1 MKILETERLYL
12 REFRLSDTQRMSEI
26 HLEEETMR
34 YIGKGGIRNAE
45 QTKRGIEYFIKN
57 QHENG
62 FSLWALIEKENDTLI
77 GHCGLEYLLD
87 RSDIE
92 LCYLLSK
99 DYWGKGYATEIS
111 KATLE
116 YGFKNLMLKRIVA
129 MTYPENL
136 PSVNVLKKIGLK
148 PKGEK
153 EFFGI
158 RFLFFS
164 CLDRDLE

>member
-12 REFRLSDTQRMSEI
+12 REFRLSDVERMSQI

-34 YIGKGGIRNAE
+34 YIGKGGIRNTE
-45 QTKRGIEYFIKN
+45 QTRRGIEYFIKN
-57 QHENG
+57 QKENG
-62 FSLWALIEKENDTLI
+62 FTLWAVIEKESDTLI
-77 GHCGLEYLLD
+77 GHCGFEYLQD

-111 KATLE
+111 KETLK
-116 YGFKNLMLKRIVA
+116 YGFEKLKLKRIVA
-129 MTYPENL
+129 MTYPENQ
-136 PSVNVLKKIGLK
+136 SSINVLEKLGMK
-148 PKGEK
+148 PEGEK

-158 RFLFFS
+158 KFLFFS
-164 CLDRDLE
+164 MIKL

>member
-1 MKILETERLYL
+1 MTILETERLYL
-12 REFRLSDTQRMSEI
+12 REFRLSDVERMSKI
-26 HLEEETMR
+26 HLEEDTMR
-34 YIGKGGIRNAE
+34 YIGKGGIRNTD

-57 QHENG
+57 QKENG
-62 FSLWALIEKENDTLI
+62 FTIWALIEKESGILI
-77 GHCGLEYLLD
+77 GHCGLEYLQD

-111 KATLE
+111 KATLK
-116 YGFKNLMLKRIVA
+116 YGFEKLNLKRIVA

-136 PSVNVLKKIGLK
+136 PSINVIKKTGMK
-148 PKGEK
+148 PEGEK

-164 CLDRDLE
+164 LFKL